1 MCPRFRGDDHLIRFL
16 SYGRSAC
23 AYPVERSGAE
33 ATPDAKSS
41 TPFDLRGYTAE
52 LERWSALASR
62 LENHPEQAGAL
73 RKQLPDS
80 WLLVVEE
87 QRFSI
92 STRPLGAAIDRIIRD
107 PSNAARAAHEIS
119 NRIERLLEDARA
131 LSGTSAPDYS
141 AQRARLDQILK
152 RHEFRFVRE
161 GAESEPFWD
170 QLLDRLWQWVAGLLD
185 RAGNHPKLT
194 NFLRWGIVIVL
205 GLILLAWLAHTLT
218 HVSHRRFPAPAG
230 DVRAAPARDWIQEAQ
245 SAAARGE
252 YRDAIRIIYG
262 AAVLALGEAGAWQV
276 DPSRTH
282 REYARLIPADS
293 LRRPHLIALTDCFE
307 RVWYGRAQASAR
319 DYEAALAELESLR

>member
-33 ATPDAKSS
+33 ATPEAKSS

-62 LENHPEQAGAL
+62 LENHPEQSGAL

-170 QLLDRLWQWVAGLLD
+170 QLLDRLWQWVTGLLD

>member
-62 LENHPEQAGAL
+62 LENHPEQSGAL

-170 QLLDRLWQWVAGLLD
+170 QLLDRLWQWVTGLLD